1 MEPDRRPIDAAAPL
15 RISFVGGGTDLPHWF
30 DEHGGAVL
38 SATIDHSVRVRLR
51 PRVDREIRV
60 RSLDLGHLVA
70 YHLDRGPVYDGVMD
84 LPKAAIARMGITTGV
99 DVQIESD
106 APPGSGLGG
115 SSALVTAVVAALAM
129 LTDHRLTA
137 LEVARLSHRIERE
150 DLGISGG
157 WQDQYAAAFGGFN
170 FLEFSRAEVSVSPVH
185 ASAGTLAALSRHLL
199 LCYTGSV
206 RRNVGLIDRQ
216 IQLHREGR
224 EETILGMK
232 RLQEMAFAM
241 RHAVERGDIDVL
253 GSLLDE
259 AFLAK
264 KQMNPFI
271 ADHTPIEDMLS
282 TAHSAGAIGGKICG
296 AGGGG
301 YLLLAAPPSA
311 HEAIKR
317 ALSRSGGQFA
327 AFRFSPDG
335 VRARRGGDVWAP
347 SA

>member
-1 MEPDRRPIDAAAPL
+1 VEPDRTPIDAVAPL
-15 RISFVGGGTDLPHWF
+15 RISFVGGGTDLPHWYE
-30 DEHGGAVL
+30 EHGGAVL
-38 SATIDHSVRVRLR
+38 SATIDHSVRVRLV
-51 PRVDREIRV
+51 PRDDREITV
-60 RSLDLGHLVA
+60 RSLDLGHMVA
-70 YHLDRGPVYDGVMD
+70 YHLDRGPAYDGVMD

-99 DVQIESD
+99 DLQIESD

-129 LTDHRLTA
+129 LTGRRFSAH
-137 LEVARLSHRIERE
+137 EVARLSHRIEHA
-150 DLGISGG
+150 D
-157 WQDQYAAAFGGFN
+157 
-170 FLEFSRAEVSVSPVH
+170 VSVRAVR
-185 ASAGTLAALSRHLL
+185 ASEQTLAALSQQLL

-216 IQLHREGR
+216 IRLHREGR

-241 RHAVERGDIDVL
+241 RHAVERSDVEAL

-264 KQMNPFI
+264 KQMNPYI
-271 ADHTPIEDMLS
+271 TEHTQIEEMLG
-282 TAHSAGAIGGKICG
+282 TARAAGAIGGKICG

-311 HEAIKR
+311 QGAIR
-317 ALSRSGGQFA
+317 AALERSGGQFA
-327 AFRFSPDG
+327 AFAFSPDG
-335 VRARRGGDVWAP
+335 VRARRGRDVWAP

>member
-1 MEPDRRPIDAAAPL
+1 
-15 RISFVGGGTDLPHWF
+15 
-30 DEHGGAVL
+30 
-38 SATIDHSVRVRLR
+38 
-51 PRVDREIRV
+51 
-60 RSLDLGHLVA
+60 
-70 YHLDRGPVYDGVMD
+70 MD

-99 DVQIESD
+99 DLQIESD

-115 SSALVTAVVAALAM
+115 SSALVTAVVASLAM
-129 LTDHRLTA
+129 LTDRRLSA
-137 LEVARLSHRIERE
+137 YEVARLSHRIERE

-170 FLEFSRAEVSVSPVH
+170 FLEFSRADVSVSAVR
-185 ASAGTLAALSRHLL
+185 ASEQTLAALSQQLL

-216 IQLHREGR
+216 ILLHREGR

-241 RHAVERGDIDVL
+241 RHAVERGDVEAL

-264 KQMNPFI
+264 KQMNPYI
-271 ADHTPIEDMLS
+271 TEHTQIEEMLG
-282 TAHSAGAIGGKICG
+282 TARAAGAIGGKICG

-311 HEAIKR
+311 HGAIR
-317 ALSRSGGQFA
+317 AALERSGGQFA
-327 AFRFSPDG
+327 AFAFSPDG
-335 VRARRGGDVWAP
+335 VRARRGRDVWAP